1 MSIKTV
7 TAPSGREF
15 KIKKAGF
22 KTVRDLGKAGDKADL
37 VLLTR
42 CTVEPQYRIE
52 DESLD
57 DLDPVDAAFLV
68 QQISQHSELDALEEK
83 LAPFVKTGS

>member
-22 KTVRDLGKAGDKADL
+22 KTVRDLGKRGDEADIY
-37 VLLTR
+37 LLAR
-42 CTVEPQYRIE
+42 CIVEPAYKL
-52 DESLD
+52 DDDSLD

-68 QQISQHSELDALEEK
+68 QAISEHSELDALEEK
-83 LAPFVKTGS
+83 LRPFVKTGS